1 MLMMLVPLLLVKRRY
16 HHLVSLKQNRLLN
29 CFCMKGQT
37 VFPYVP
43 IACYLFLSVHRLCL
57 NSYLCTWLLSSYVC
71 FFRASGTITCL
82 FFLLYPPPP
91 GTVPKH
97 KEFSKCQNWIV
108 ANVFLIV
115 FPFHL
120 SYLHFCIFLF
130 YFLVSFV
137 LLLGNAYLLWV
148 KKHHCVRN
156 ILDFFLLLLTSKNS
170 PNKSKHSALF

>member
-1 MLMMLVPLLLVKRRY
+1 
-16 HHLVSLKQNRLLN
+16 
-29 CFCMKGQT
+29 MKGQT
-37 VFPYVP
+37 IFLYVP

-71 FFRASGTITCL
+71 FFRASGTIICL
-82 FFLLYPPPP
+82 FFFFFYIHHLL
-91 GTVPKH
+91 VQCLKH

-130 YFLVSFV
+130 CFLVSFV

-156 ILDFFLLLLTSKNS
+156 ILGFFLLLLTSKNS
-170 PNKSKHSALF
+170 PNKSKHLALF